1 MARLTVNPTRMVL
14 MQCRTKLQT
23 ATQGHRML
31 KDKQDS
37 LIRQFMKH
45 YDYALSLRQQIDEE
59 IHLMHINFSL
69 ASLEVDERLLDKE
82 IAQQT
87 NPLHVKV
94 KQESIMGIA
103 VAKFQLETIDSPKE
117 IRHNLISSHHKTD
130 LIREDYRDMQAK
142 LIELADIELICQRLA
157 KEIKATRRRVNALKY
172 KTIPNL
178 KETIA
183 YIELRIDDQVRSQQA
198 RIMKVTK

>member
-1 MARLTVNPTRMVL
+1 MARLSVNPTRMVL

-31 KDKQDS
+31 KEKQDS

-59 IHLMHINFSL
+59 IHLMHLNFSM

-82 IAQQT
+82 IAQQS
-87 NPLHVKV
+87 NPLHVKI

-103 VAKFQLETIDSPKE
+103 VAKFQLEDLETVEDTS
-117 IRHNLISSHHKTD
+117 HNLISSHHRTD
-130 LIREDYRDMQAK
+130 LIREDYRDMQNK
-142 LIELADIELICQRLA
+142 LIELAGIELVCQRLA

-172 KTIPNL
+172 KTIPDL
-178 KETIA
+178 KETIT
-183 YIELRIDDQVRSQQA
+183 YIELRIDDQVRSQQS